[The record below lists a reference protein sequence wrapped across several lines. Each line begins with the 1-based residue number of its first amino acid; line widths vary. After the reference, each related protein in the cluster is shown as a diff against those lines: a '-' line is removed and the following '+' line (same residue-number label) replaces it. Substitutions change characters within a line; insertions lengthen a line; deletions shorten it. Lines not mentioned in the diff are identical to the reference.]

1 MTRLEAGPLQPSSA
15 LADLS
20 DVVGA
25 ALQRAGK
32 ILGAHRVEVDLEPE
46 LPMLRIDM
54 VLMEQVLFNLL
65 DNAAKYAP
73 AGPWSGSAPG
83 AKRGGQAAHP
93 RRGQRHSGE
102 RPRTDLRQVLPGAR
116 SRPPARRDGP
126 WACDLPRLRRGHGWH
141 DRRGKPSGP
150 ARGRVHHQPACAGQS
165 NPAVPEGRSSMTGAG
180 PLRILVVDD
189 EPAILRFLRTGLSAQ
204 GYLVSEAQD
213 GRAALD
219 TLRRNAVDMV
229 ILDLGL
235 PDMDGLEVIR
245 RMRGAGSRVP
255 IIVLSSR
262 DDESGKVEALD
273 LGADDYVTKPF
284 GIDELFARVRAAQR
298 HRLQEQGE
306 RPLFRSGDLVVDLV
320 RRVVTVRGAEMKFAP
335 REYDLLRLLVAH
347 AGKVLTHRFILHEVW
362 GVETDVQ
369 YLRIYIRALRQKI
382 EADPERPAHILTE
395 TGVGYRLRAPD

>member
-1 MTRLEAGPLQPSSA
+1 
-15 LADLS
+15 
-20 DVVGA
+20 
-25 ALQRAGK
+25 
-32 ILGAHRVEVDLEPE
+32 
-46 LPMLRIDM
+46 
-54 VLMEQVLFNLL
+54 
-65 DNAAKYAP
+65 
-73 AGPWSGSAPG
+73 
-83 AKRGGQAAHP
+83 
-93 RRGQRHSGE
+93 
-102 RPRTDLRQVLPGAR
+102 
-116 SRPPARRDGP
+116 
-126 WACDLPRLRRGHGWH
+126 
-141 DRRGKPSGP
+141 
-150 ARGRVHHQPACAGQS
+150 
-165 NPAVPEGRSSMTGAG
+165 MTGTG

-245 RMRGAGSRVP
+245 RMRGASSRVP

-262 DDESGKVEALD
+262 DDEGGKVEALD

-306 RPLFRSGDLVVDLV
+306 RSLFRSGDLVVDLV